1 MALRFCIKP
10 CNDTIKFT
18 VKGVEM
24 EFSYH
29 AASALCTQIA
39 EVLIDRL
46 GDTMVHPYWKMRLE
60 QKWLVNVHKKNK
72 ESYADFLDR
81 HGNPELEPA
90 PRRRKREPQHEVEK
104 KPLCERRKD
113 ERQRFVEFWQKRL
126 SKYQGET
133 PSQLSTSVSKDA
145 HRENKDCL

>member
-10 CNDTIKFT
+10 CKDTIKFT

-24 EFSYH
+24 ELSYH
-29 AASALCTQIA
+29 AASALCAQVA

-46 GDTMVHPYWKMRLE
+46 GDTTVHPYWKMRLE
-60 QKWLVNVHKKNK
+60 QKRLVNVHKKNR
-72 ESYADFLDR
+72 EPYADFLDR

-90 PRRRKREPQHEVEK
+90 SRRSKREPQPEVEK
-104 KPLCERRKD
+104 KSIYEVREEQRRKFAD
-113 ERQRFVEFWQKRL
+113 YWQKRL
-126 SKYQGET
+126 SKYQDET

-145 HRENKDCL
+145 HGENKDRL

>member
-1 MALRFCIKP
+1 MALKFKVEP

-18 VKGVEM
+18 VKGTEM
-24 EFSYH
+24 ELSYH

-60 QKWLVNVHKKNK
+60 QKRLVNVHKKNR
-72 ESYADFLDR
+72 EPYADFLDR

-90 PRRRKREPQHEVEK
+90 SRRSKREPQQEVEK
-104 KPLCERRKD
+104 KPLCERRKAGK
-113 ERQRFVEFWQKRL
+113 QRFVEFWQKRL
-126 SKYQGET
+126 SKYQDET

-145 HRENKDCL
+145 HGENKDRL

>member
-10 CNDTIKFT
+10 CKDTIKFS

-24 EFSYH
+24 ELSYH

-46 GDTMVHPYWKMRLE
+46 DDTIIHPYWKLRLE
-60 QKWLVNVHKKNK
+60 QKRLVSVHKKNRGP
-72 ESYADFLDR
+72 YADFLDR

-90 PRRRKREPQHEVEK
+90 SRRSKREPQQEVEK
-104 KPLCERRKD
+104 KPLCERRKA

-126 SKYQGET
+126 SKYQDET

>member
-10 CNDTIKFT
+10 CEDTIKFT

-24 EFSYH
+24 ELSYH

-39 EVLIDRL
+39 EVLVNRL
-46 GDTMVHPYWKMRLE
+46 DDTIVHPYWKLRLD
-60 QKWLVNVHKKNK
+60 QKRLVNVHKKNR
-72 ESYADFLDR
+72 ESYGDFLNR
-81 HGNPELEPA
+81 HGNPELISVQ
-90 PRRRKREPQHEVEK
+90 RHRKCEPQPKVPK
-104 KPLCERRKD
+104 KSLDERRKE

-126 SKYQGET
+126 SKHQGNT

-145 HRENKDCL
+145 HGENKDRL